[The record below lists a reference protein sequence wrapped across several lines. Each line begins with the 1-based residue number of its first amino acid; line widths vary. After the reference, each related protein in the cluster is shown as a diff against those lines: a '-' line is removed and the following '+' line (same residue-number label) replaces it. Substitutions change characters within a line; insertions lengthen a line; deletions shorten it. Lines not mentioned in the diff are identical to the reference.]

1 MNEKINIAE
10 ILKDAPDG
18 TKLWSPICG
27 ECTLFKTSS
36 EAIICSLYDN
46 YIAFDNKGHFMNYP
60 HAECVLFPS
69 KDNRNWETFKAPW
82 MHKHFEPFQKVLV
95 KSYDAENAKD
105 VWTPSLYGCYVS
117 ESKKHCSVAG
127 VWYKDNEI
135 LAYKGNE
142 NKIGKPV
149 E

>member
-1 MNEKINIAE
+1 MNKDINIAE

-36 EAIICSLYDN
+36 EAIICSLYNN

-82 MHKHFEPFQKVLV
+82 MHKHFEPFQKILV
-95 KSYDAENAKD
+95 ANNFDIWCVDLYDHYDKE
-105 VWTPSLYGCYVS
+105 TGT
-117 ESKKHCSVAG
+117 HCSIR
-127 VWYKDNEI
+127 WNLINDDEI
-135 LAYKGNE
+135 LPYEGNE
-142 NKIGKPV
+142 DKVGKNK
-149 E
+149 